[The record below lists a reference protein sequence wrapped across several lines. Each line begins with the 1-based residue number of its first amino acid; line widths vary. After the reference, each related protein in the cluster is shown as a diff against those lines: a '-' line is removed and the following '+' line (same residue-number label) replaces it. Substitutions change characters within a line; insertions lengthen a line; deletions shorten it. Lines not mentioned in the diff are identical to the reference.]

1 VPLFWINYRHL
12 NGRPAGVVAIESNSL
27 IHARMKAALSGADR
41 GLDFADAVEFDEAS
55 ARKIPAD
62 MIGRFLDDDDLREL
76 LEAITSKKPSVPSVR
91 RRTASKRR
99 AGRR

>member
-1 VPLFWINYRHL
+1 
-12 NGRPAGVVAIESNSL
+12 
-27 IHARMKAALSGADR
+27 MKAALSRADR

>member
-12 NGRPAGVVAIESNSL
+12 NGR
-27 IHARMKAALSGADR
+27 LSGADR
-41 GLDFADAVEFDEAS
+41 RLDFAGAIEFDEAN

-76 LEAITSKKPSVPSVR
+76 LAAITSKKPAAPSVR
-91 RRTASKRR
+91 RRTAAKRR
-99 AGRR
+99 VGKR